1 MFVRWLTPLP
11 LFLVSETSSRNAVEL
26 PPELC
31 IVVMSPL
38 SAHTLYT
45 FSFIP
50 SIMYRIQCMLLSVK
64 LKSQLGPRMQ
74 QFDIPALKVCI
85 MLQFCFMYSNNFNSL
100 TANKPACYTLHMR
113 TKLLVFNINCFSS
126 LHWKLFWPLL
136 QMSSISSF
144 HYISFFE
151 MTCYYILFPW
161 D

>member
-1 MFVRWLTPLP
+1 MTDLLP

-31 IVVMSPL
+31 LVVVSPL
-38 SAHTLYT
+38 SARTLYS

-85 MLQFCFMYSNNFNSL
+85 MLQFCFMYRNANNFNSL

-113 TKLLVFNINCFSS
+113 TKLLVFNINCISS

>member
-1 MFVRWLTPLP
+1 MS
-11 LFLVSETSSRNAVEL
+11 LVSANT
-26 PPELC
+26 LC
-31 IVVMSPL
+31 
-38 SAHTLYT
+38 
-45 FSFIP
+45 SFTYIP
-50 SIMYRIQCMLLSVK
+50 SIMHRIKCLLLSAK
-64 LKSQLGPRMQ
+64 LKIQLGPRMQ
-74 QFDIPALKVCI
+74 LFDIPALKVFI
-85 MLQFCFMYSNNFNSL
+85 LLQLCFMYSNSFNSL
-100 TANKPACYTLHMR
+100 TAKPACYTLHTR

>member
-1 MFVRWLTPLP
+1 MTDLLP
-11 LFLVSETSSRNAVEL
+11 LFLVSETSSRNAVQL

-31 IVVMSPL
+31 LVVVSLL
-38 SAHTLYT
+38 SARTLYS

-113 TKLLVFNINCFSS
+113 TKLLVFNINCISS

-136 QMSSISSF
+136 QMSTISSCHIF
-144 HYISFFE
+144 PFF
-151 MTCYYILFPW
+151 
-161 D
+161 

>member
-1 MFVRWLTPLP
+1 MTDLLP

-31 IVVMSPL
+31 LVVVSPL
-38 SAHTLYT
+38 SARTLYS

-85 MLQFCFMYSNNFNSL
+85 MLQFCFMYSNANNFNSL

-113 TKLLVFNINCFSS
+113 TKLLVFNINYISS

-136 QMSSISSF
+136 QMSTISSCHIF
-144 HYISFFE
+144 PFF
-151 MTCYYILFPW
+151 
-161 D
+161 

>member
-74 QFDIPALKVCI
+74 QFDIPALKVFI
-85 MLQFCFMYSNNFNSL
+85 LLQLCFMYSNSFNSL
-100 TANKPACYTLHMR
+100 TAKLACYTLHTR

-126 LHWKLFWPLL
+126 LQWKLFWPLL